1 VATIGKNRI
10 SFASLRSINLT
21 KQQSAPGNE
30 RSALYRVPEAARL
43 LSISAPTLKLWIRR
57 GTVHSIKTPGGH
69 HRIPQGEI
77 DRLAERQSPSAGA
90 RRARSLEAIS
100 GRNKLLGKVSSLKF
114 GGLLAQVTIAVGDQS
129 LTAIITRDACKA
141 LGLKVGMRAYGLI
154 KATEVMVIRA

>member
-1 VATIGKNRI
+1 
-10 SFASLRSINLT
+10 LT
-21 KQQSAPGNE
+21 KSRSALGDGS
-30 RSALYRVPEAARL
+30 SALYRVPEAARL

-77 DRLAERQSPSAGA
+77 DRLAGKGRSPSAGVP
-90 RRARSLEAIS
+90 RARSLEAIS
-100 GRNKLLGKVSSLKF
+100 GRNKLLGKVSGLKF
-114 GGLLAQVTIAVGDQS
+114 GGLLAQVTIAIGDQA

-141 LGLKVGMRAYGLI
+141 LGLKVGVPAYGLI